1 MQKWLTSISSGQRSS
16 LHDQSQGLNNF
27 NKKIRDFNQD
37 KGYKYDV
44 PVPSE
49 EKYPYLAD
57 RLGHPEILGN
67 PTERLLRLEGEIY
80 HPNWLD

>member
-1 MQKWLTSISSGQRSS
+1 VA
-16 LHDQSQGLNNF
+16 
-27 NKKIRDFNQD
+27 
-37 KGYKYDV
+37 V
-44 PVPSE
+44 PQE

>member
-1 MQKWLTSISSGQRSS
+1 MAKRARISTS
-16 LHDQSQGLNNF
+16 HKVLN
-27 NKKIRDFNQD
+27 KLIYIKRDFHQD

-44 PVPSE
+44 PVPQE

>member
-1 MQKWLTSISSGQRSS
+1 MTLSGQRN
-16 LHDQSQGLNNF
+16 LRLDQKQGINLYSY
-27 NKKIRDFNQD
+27 KSDFHQD

-44 PVPSE
+44 RPPLE
-49 EKYPYLAD
+49 ERIPYLAD